1 MELISIIVPVY
12 NGEIYIGRCLDSI
25 LEQTYQNL
33 EIIIIDDGSSDR
45 TGDICEKYLL
55 EDRRIKYFYQ
65 ENRGQSVARNNGVL
79 RCTGDWIAFLDSDDV
94 YLPYSIEV
102 MYNIQKAT
110 NADIVLTSI
119 GNFNNTYNTS
129 INSQYLKEIKLYTL
143 EVALEE
149 MYYGKTYGVSPLAK
163 LYPRSNLLSNPY
175 PEGKIHEDMDTTFK
189 LISCASKI
197 AVCDIVTAVVYFSD
211 NSTTRT
217 KFNERM
223 LYFFKAIQ
231 NNIVF
236 INLNFPHNTSLISAV
251 IYNEVF
257 GGIDICGKMIDFKL
271 YDTVDYYRKKYRKY
285 FKTILFNNRISVK
298 EKVKYI
304 LFISSIRYF
313 TIVRKIYNLRLS
325 RNG

>member
-197 AVCDIVTAVVYFSD
+197 AVCDIRLPA
-211 NSTTRT
+211 
-217 KFNERM
+217 
-223 LYFFKAIQ
+223 
-231 NNIVF
+231 
-236 INLNFPHNTSLISAV
+236 
-251 IYNEVF
+251 
-257 GGIDICGKMIDFKL
+257 KL
-271 YDTVDYYRKKYRKY
+271 K
-285 FKTILFNNRISVK
+285 S
-298 EKVKYI
+298 
-304 LFISSIRYF
+304 
-313 TIVRKIYNLRLS
+313 
-325 RNG
+325 

>member
-110 NADIVLTSI
+110 
-119 GNFNNTYNTS
+119 
-129 INSQYLKEIKLYTL
+129 
-143 EVALEE
+143 
-149 MYYGKTYGVSPLAK
+149 MP
-163 LYPRSNLLSNPY
+163 
-175 PEGKIHEDMDTTFK
+175 
-189 LISCASKI
+189 
-197 AVCDIVTAVVYFSD
+197 
-211 NSTTRT
+211 
-217 KFNERM
+217 
-223 LYFFKAIQ
+223 
-231 NNIVF
+231 
-236 INLNFPHNTSLISAV
+236 
-251 IYNEVF
+251 
-257 GGIDICGKMIDFKL
+257 
-271 YDTVDYYRKKYRKY
+271 
-285 FKTILFNNRISVK
+285 ILF
-298 EKVKYI
+298 
-304 LFISSIRYF
+304 
-313 TIVRKIYNLRLS
+313 
-325 RNG
+325 